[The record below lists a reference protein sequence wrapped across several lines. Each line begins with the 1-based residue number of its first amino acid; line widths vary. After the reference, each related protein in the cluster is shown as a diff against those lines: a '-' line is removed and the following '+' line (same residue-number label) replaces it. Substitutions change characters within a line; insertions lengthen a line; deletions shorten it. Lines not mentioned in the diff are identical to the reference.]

1 MSERKTIIRTVGLK
15 KHYTVGGNTV
25 RALDGVD
32 IFLRLWM
39 GSSAIIIMSL
49 TRTCA

>member
-32 IFLRLWM
+32 MSVLQGRFDLCRRPQRLR
-39 GSSAIIIMSL
+39 
-49 TRTCA
+49 